1 MLHRTASFKSIEV
14 FGLERSVFIFLF
26 LSVLTVKR
34 FPLLTHLAENPQ
46 TGANGASW
54 SFVLNVCAGT
64 FLSPFRTYM
73 PSFV

>member
-1 MLHRTASFKSIEV
+1 MLHRTANFKSIEV

-46 TGANGASW
+46 TGANGALW
-54 SFVLNVCAGT
+54 SLF
-64 FLSPFRTYM
+64 
-73 PSFV
+73 

>member
-34 FPLLTHLAENPQ
+34 FPRLTHLAENPQ
-46 TGANGASW
+46 TGANGALW
-54 SFVLNVCAGT
+54 SLF
-64 FLSPFRTYM
+64 
-73 PSFV
+73 